1 MLNLKFLKVKG
12 FRGFVKEREFDFEHP
27 AVFLFGE
34 NRCGK
39 SSTLNAVEWC
49 LFGDEC
55 IGVKTGMR
63 ERHNYEIPN
72 RNMKTEDTYVELSLE
87 DINSN
92 DTYKVYRKYLS
103 ARKDQLVLTLPDGT
117 TLTNQNAN
125 EKLGLLVK
133 STFRDFMTTVYQ
145 HQEAIRAVV
154 TQEPAERNDA
164 IDRLLGLSVYRNL
177 LTDIDKANLKSELR
191 DMGKELDSFTKQI
204 EVALKTRESDLRDE
218 KDNAIEKGLKEKEI
232 NEKGGLKISNDVL
245 KQLKEFSKVANIELQ
260 DLKAPENR
268 EGLGD
273 FLNNANSEINRL
285 RSEMPDVK
293 EQEKLFE
300 HQSKIARIK
309 TNYESEKKT
318 FDQLSK
324 DLKKF
329 EKEHGDEKGIKKKKE
344 DLDKKL
350 KGKKDDLSQANAK
363 AAAIQDSINYLKLEG
378 VDKDICPVCNKK
390 TKNLLGH
397 LEKEWEKKYENQ
409 VGEIQNEIEDL
420 QGKVNHI
427 EQTQKEYKSLNE
439 DIKSAKDDME
449 DVIKEVSESLNKD
462 IKKSDDPLAL
472 LNKQLD
478 EIGKKLKSL
487 EQAVKTKQETLD
499 NISSILKNVQLIVD
513 IMKHEEKKRANSSIN
528 GVQKGRTA

>member
-39 SSTLNAVEWC
+39 SSTLNAIEWC

-55 IGVKTGMR
+55 LGVKTGMR

-72 RNMKTEDTYVELSLE
+72 RNMKAEDTYVELYLE
-87 DINSN
+87 DNNSN
-92 DTYKVYRKYLS
+92 DTFKVYRKYIS

-117 TLTNQNAN
+117 PLTNQDAN
-125 EKLGLLVK
+125 EKLDLLIK

-191 DMGKELDSFTKQI
+191 DMGNELDNFTKQI

-218 KDNAIEKGLKEKEI
+218 KDNAIERGLKEKEI

-245 KQLKEFSKVANIELQ
+245 KQLKEFSKEANIELQ
-260 DLKAPENR
+260 DLKAPGNR
-268 EGLGD
+268 EDLGD

-300 HQSKIARIK
+300 RQSKIGKIK
-309 TNYESEKKT
+309 TNYETEKEA

-329 EKEHGDEKGIKKKKE
+329 VKEHGDEKGIKKKKE
-344 DLDKKL
+344 DLEKKL

-363 AAAIQDSINYLKLEG
+363 ASAIKDSINYLKF
-378 VDKDICPVCNKK
+378 N
-390 TKNLLGH
+390 
-397 LEKEWEKKYENQ
+397 
-409 VGEIQNEIEDL
+409 
-420 QGKVNHI
+420 
-427 EQTQKEYKSLNE
+427 
-439 DIKSAKDDME
+439 
-449 DVIKEVSESLNKD
+449 
-462 IKKSDDPLAL
+462 
-472 LNKQLD
+472 
-478 EIGKKLKSL
+478 
-487 EQAVKTKQETLD
+487 
-499 NISSILKNVQLIVD
+499 
-513 IMKHEEKKRANSSIN
+513 
-528 GVQKGRTA
+528 